1 MNILFTADGIP
12 KLTDFGNAKLTE
24 SIVHTREGLMLG
36 SPAYMSPEQVTGD
49 PLDYRTDIYSL
60 GVSLY
65 QMLTGKVPFEGET
78 RAVLAQQVTQLPRA
92 PSELNP
98 DIPEALDA
106 ALLIMLSKRP
116 ADRFQEADSVI
127 LALREAMP

>member
-1 MNILFTADGIP
+1 
-12 KLTDFGNAKLTE
+12 
-24 SIVHTREGLMLG
+24 MLG

-60 GVSLY
+60 GVTLY

-78 RAVLAQQVTQLPRA
+78 RAVLAQHVTQPPRA

-98 DIPEALDA
+98 DIPKALDA
-106 ALLIMLSKRP
+106 AVLIMLSKGP
-116 ADRFQEADSVI
+116 ADRFQDADSVI